1 MTIRVTVIMK
11 ITSITFYMQFHQ
23 QSKENLLMK
32 ISQNPYQ
39 ALVISIG
46 TIFRWLDDTKIYIM
60 IDITVDIY
68 ISIVIKIDVATF
80 DKTMYTLIDISQ
92 QIPK

>member
-1 MTIRVTVIMK
+1 MTIRDTVIMK
-11 ITSITFYMQFHQ
+11 ITSLTFYMYFHQ
-23 QSKENLLMK
+23 QTKENLLKKM
-32 ISQNPYQ
+32 SQNPYQ

-46 TIFRWLDDTKIYIM
+46 SIFRWLDDKQIDRT

-80 DKTMYTLIDISQ
+80 DKTIYTLIDISQ
-92 QIPK
+92 QIQ